1 MFKTNARRAVLIA
14 GSIVLVLAVFTA
26 ASYVNTGTHSADEAP
41 GPASAGPAAPG
52 TTIDDQVANGHA
64 TGGRA
69 AGALDHEDTAAAGAG
84 VRAAGQ
90 PPSAEGQPGS
100 AVAGRTDA
108 PLTWAGLS
116 ALMRGAF
123 APAGSSDM
131 AREGHSQWLAAGKEG
146 SQLVT
151 RAELATAIVEAL
163 DLKDPAAALMPQDS
177 MYQDISPLH
186 RAFPAVAMAHRLGL
200 IPQAAGGM
208 FRPEETVTVAE
219 AEEWLAAVSRLDNV
233 SGRLVQVNVPGASLS
248 VVADDGET
256 SAFVLA
262 PETLVVRNAQAST
275 AQQLRVDDVVHAVAD
290 ATGQLMIVV
299 AEGSS
304 STAAREALA
313 TLAEV
318 LREILTPEQTAA
330 LLAQDWERAGT
341 ELKVSLYNQLLEH
354 GLTPDEANAVLS
366 QDWPAVTEHGKE
378 RLTELVA
385 ARWELEPEL
394 VRALLDQ
401 NWDTAVS
408 YAEVMVLEYLLNEL
422 MEAANA

>member
-1 MFKTNARRAVLIA
+1 
-14 GSIVLVLAVFTA
+14 
-26 ASYVNTGTHSADEAP
+26 
-41 GPASAGPAAPG
+41 
-52 TTIDDQVANGHA
+52 
-64 TGGRA
+64 
-69 AGALDHEDTAAAGAG
+69 
-84 VRAAGQ
+84 
-90 PPSAEGQPGS
+90 
-100 AVAGRTDA
+100 
-108 PLTWAGLS
+108 
-116 ALMRGAF
+116 
-123 APAGSSDM
+123 
-131 AREGHSQWLAAGKEG
+131 
-146 SQLVT
+146 
-151 RAELATAIVEAL
+151 
-163 DLKDPAAALMPQDS
+163 
-177 MYQDISPLH
+177 
-186 RAFPAVAMAHRLGL
+186 
-200 IPQAAGGM
+200 
-208 FRPEETVTVAE
+208 
-219 AEEWLAAVSRLDNV
+219 
-233 SGRLVQVNVPGASLS
+233 
-248 VVADDGET
+248 
-256 SAFVLA
+256 
-262 PETLVVRNAQAST
+262 
-275 AQQLRVDDVVHAVAD
+275 VDDVVHAVAD